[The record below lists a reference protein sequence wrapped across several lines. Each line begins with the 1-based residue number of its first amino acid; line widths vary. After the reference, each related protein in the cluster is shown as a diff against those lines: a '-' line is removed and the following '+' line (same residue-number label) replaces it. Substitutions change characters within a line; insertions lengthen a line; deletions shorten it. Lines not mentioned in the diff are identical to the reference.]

1 MIKCSKPNTASSGYS
16 SISSKHVHCCI
27 HVWRDHVSRE
37 HSTAAVGFHFG
48 GRPHKRNYCFV
59 LRRWSWVGFT
69 REAESPC
76 PRVEG
81 PTPQLATKRS
91 LVPGVLFFFC
101 WYQAL
106 AEHNTAAV
114 GFHFGGR
121 PHKRNYC
128 FVLTSLLLGGLHQRS
143 GVTLPTGGRA
153 DPAIGNEA
161 LAGTRRSV
169 FFLGGGCSPIL

>member
-1 MIKCSKPNTASSGYS
+1 M
-16 SISSKHVHCCI
+16 
-27 HVWRDHVSRE
+27 
-37 HSTAAVGFHFG
+37 
-48 GRPHKRNYCFV
+48 
-59 LRRWSWVGFT
+59 GFT

-91 LVPGVLFFFC
+91 LVPGVLFCFC

-106 AEHNTAAV
+106 AEHSTAAV

-121 PHKRNYC
+121 PHKRNHC
-128 FVLTSLLLGGLHQRS
+128 FALTSLVLGGLHQRS
-143 GVTLPTGGRA
+143 GVALPTGGRA
-153 DPAIGNEA
+153 DHAVGNEA

-169 FFLGGGCSPIL
+169 FSLVSGARWYPTLKPRQSFCMWYIIPHTKTKIIPHVHTCTKHTGTRGRIFFLGCIN